1 MPPSLYTGII
11 LSATPTWIN
20 LKTALWSPRP
30 HYCFHPH
37 WKRSCSRADDS
48 VCVIFVCRL
57 FTLWHLSV
65 LIGQYSISNENERM
79 GSCQHLQGWCGA
91 SLQLTQLGKWPVFPM
106 TDARI
111 ISAVS
116 QKIVKDHVQPVRTG
130 NSATLMTLKSNPTL
144 RFGSTALQ
152 FCKEQG
158 AETASQLRGTL
169 KACHSTISSYI

>member
-1 MPPSLYTGII
+1 
-11 LSATPTWIN
+11 
-20 LKTALWSPRP
+20 
-30 HYCFHPH
+30 
-37 WKRSCSRADDS
+37 
-48 VCVIFVCRL
+48 
-57 FTLWHLSV
+57 
-65 LIGQYSISNENERM
+65 
-79 GSCQHLQGWCGA
+79 
-91 SLQLTQLGKWPVFPM
+91 M